1 MEGERLQLWGCGGG
15 TEEGRMKG
23 EREALWGLK
32 EDFIP
37 DLSFGGDEWRGW
49 RDGRDGSGLGGA
61 CSFQTVT
68 A

>member
-1 MEGERLQLWGCGGG
+1 
-15 TEEGRMKG
+15 MKG